1 MEVSH
6 NPIRHLKY
14 LRQSLSQ
21 NSTPISCFL
30 SAGCPL
36 SVEMEDG
43 KWPLVPDVKN
53 LSIYVNSELATNA
66 IYTKLLDELKKA
78 EKDHE
83 NVENVLSFIR
93 GLLEVAKGGMVRG
106 LTEDDLISL
115 DELVCKKIGEKIDFQ
130 LPESETPYHNLLI
143 VRVLHED
150 MDAPRRLMD

>member
-1 MEVSH
+1 
-6 NPIRHLKY
+6 
-14 LRQSLSQ
+14 
-21 NSTPISCFL
+21 
-30 SAGCPL
+30 
-36 SVEMEDG
+36 MEDG

-115 DELVCKKIGEKIDFQ
+115 DELVCKKIGEKIDVQ
-130 LPESETPYHNLLI
+130 LPESTSSIGQALNRI
-143 VRVLHED
+143 
-150 MDAPRRLMD
+150 

>member
-30 SAGCPL
+30 SARCPL

-115 DELVCKKIGEKIDFQ
+115 DELVCKKIGEKIDVQ
-130 LPESETPYHNLLI
+130 LPESTSSIGQALNRI
-143 VRVLHED
+143 
-150 MDAPRRLMD
+150 

>member
-53 LSIYVNSELATNA
+53 LSIYVNSEL
-66 IYTKLLDELKKA
+66 KKA

-115 DELVCKKIGEKIDFQ
+115 DELVCKKIGEKIDVQ